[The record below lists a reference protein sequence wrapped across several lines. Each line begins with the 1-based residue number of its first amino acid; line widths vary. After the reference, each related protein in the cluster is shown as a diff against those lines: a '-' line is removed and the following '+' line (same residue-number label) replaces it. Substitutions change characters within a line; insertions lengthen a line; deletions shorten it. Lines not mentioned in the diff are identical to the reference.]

1 MTGETP
7 RGSGGIEGSAALEEL
22 LWQLRER
29 HRGAVNAVL
38 AYGSCLRNG
47 NIFDGLLDLY
57 LVCDDYRSAYARSG
71 IAAANWLLP
80 PNVFY
85 TEIRHGERVLRT
97 KYAVI
102 SGADFR
108 RGCST
113 RWFESYIWG
122 RFAQPTQLVY
132 CRDRASG
139 EAIEQCLVLARRT
152 FLQRALPRLPA
163 TGTVAE
169 LWQGAL
175 ALSYGTEL
183 RSEGSGRPGEL
194 VGASAAYF
202 EEVAR
207 AAGGNLSFPFQVFE
221 ADHALHYRAEISRRT
236 RRMSGLGWAVRRVQ
250 GKLMSFLR
258 LFKALF
264 TFDGGIDYVAWKL
277 ERHSG
282 QVVEVPDR
290 VRRYP
295 LLFMWGFFWR
305 LYRRGVFR

>member
-1 MTGETP
+1 MNPEPSARETP
-7 RGSGGIEGSAALEEL
+7 GEADAALEVL
-22 LWQLRER
+22 VRQLRER
-29 HRGAVNAVL
+29 YRGAVNAVL
-38 AYGSCLRNG
+38 LYGSCLRG
-47 NIFDGLLDLY
+47 GDIFDGLVDLY
-57 LVCDDYRSAYARSG
+57 LICDDYRSAYPG
-71 IAAANWLLP
+71 HVLPLANWLLP

-85 TEIRHGERVLRT
+85 TEIVHGGRTLRT

-102 SGADFR
+102 SSADFR

-122 RFAQPTQLVY
+122 RFAQPTRVVY
-132 CRDRASG
+132 WRDVSSRA
-139 EAIEQCLVLARRT
+139 AVEQSLFLARRT

-163 TGTVAE
+163 TGTVTG
-169 LWQGAL
+169 LWEGAM

-194 VGASAAYF
+194 AQASVAYF
-202 EEVAR
+202 EDAAR
-207 AAGGNLSFPFQVFE
+207 SLDGGLPFPFRVYEDDQRLCYQ
-221 ADHALHYRAEISRRT
+221 ADIPPRT
-236 RRMSGLGWAVRRVQ
+236 RTLAKFGWGLRRVQ

-264 TFDGGIDYVAWKL
+264 TFEGGIDYVAWKL
-277 ERHSG
+277 QRHSG
-282 QVVEVPDR
+282 QEVVVPDR

-295 LLFMWGFFWR
+295 LIFMWGFFWR